1 MANIIRPPRL
11 ARSSRGEPLSGN
23 SERQDPV
30 PFSSYTSFNREE
42 WAALRVNTPL
52 TLTET
57 DLAELR
63 GLNEALSLAEV
74 VEVYLPLSRLLNLH
88 VAASRDLARV
98 ADLFLGKTTGV
109 TPYLIG
115 IAGSVAVGKS
125 TTARVMQALLSR
137 WPDHPKVDLIT
148 TDGFLLPNRVL
159 EERGLMQRKGFPESY
174 DVRRLVQFVA
184 DVKAGVKQVR
194 APVYSHLVYDI
205 VPDEENV
212 IEQPD
217 VLILEGLN
225 VLQGA
230 DASGSD
236 RPFVSDFFD
245 FSIYVDA
252 LEAYV
257 QEWFLS
263 RFRRLRETAFRDP
276 KSFFRRYAEMPEA
289 EAVAFARNV
298 WTEINGRNLR
308 ENIAPTKE
316 RAHLVLEK
324 GRSHEVTGVRLR
336 RL

>member
-1 MANIIRPPRL
+1 M
-11 ARSSRGEPLSGN
+11 
-23 SERQDPV
+23 
-30 PFSSYTSFNREE
+30 PFSSYTSFNRDE
-42 WAALRVNTPL
+42 WAALRFNTPL
-52 TLTET
+52 TLTEA

-63 GLNEALSLAEV
+63 GLNEALSMAEV

-88 VAASRDLARV
+88 VAATRDLARV
-98 ADLFLGKTTGV
+98 ADLFLGKTTGI

-148 TDGFLLPNRVL
+148 TDGFLLPNQVL
-159 EERGLMQRKGFPESY
+159 ENRGLMDRKGFPESY
-174 DVRRLVQFVA
+174 DVRRLIQFVA
-184 DVKAGVKQVR
+184 DLKAGVKEVR

-205 VPDEENV
+205 VPNEEKI

-217 VLILEGLN
+217 ILILEGLN
-225 VLQGA
+225 VLQGSDSA
-230 DASGSD
+230 DGD

-252 LEAYV
+252 EEPDV
-257 QEWFLS
+257 REWFLS

-289 EAVAFARNV
+289 EAIAFAQKV
-298 WTEINGRNLR
+298 WAEINGKNLR

-324 GRSHEVTGVRLR
+324 ARAHDVTRVRLR